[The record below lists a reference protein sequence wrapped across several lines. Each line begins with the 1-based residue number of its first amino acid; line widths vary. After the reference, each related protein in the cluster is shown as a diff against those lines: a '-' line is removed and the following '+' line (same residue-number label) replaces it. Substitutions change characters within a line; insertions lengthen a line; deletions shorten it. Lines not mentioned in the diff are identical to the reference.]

1 MATQPTKRYTLEEYI
16 ELDKHSEERFEY
28 FDGEVFNMSGVHP
41 NHARLELRLA
51 GLLEAQIGKRSCPIF
66 SANLR
71 VKVPSMP
78 PYRYPDLSALCGKP
92 EFEEHSGL
100 LCLTNPVLL
109 AEILSPST
117 EAFDRGEK
125 FAHYKS
131 ILSFR
136 EYLLIAQSKKYITHY
151 LRQTERAW
159 LQTEYGAG
167 EVLQIVSLECEL
179 NVDALYNGINFESE
193 TGF

>member
-1 MATQPTKRYTLEEYI
+1 MATQPKKRYTLEEYI
-16 ELDKHSEERFEY
+16 ELDKHSEEKFEY

-41 NHARLELRLA
+41 NHSRLELRLA
-51 GLLEAQIGKRSCPIF
+51 GLLDAQIGKRGCTIF

-71 VKVPSMP
+71 VKVPSLP

-109 AEILSPST
+109 VEILSTTT

-125 FAHYKS
+125 FTHYKS
-131 ILSFR
+131 IPSFQ
-136 EYLLIAQSKKYITHY
+136 EYLLIAQNKKRVTHY

-159 LQTEYGAG
+159 LQTEYAEG
-167 EVLQIVSLECEL
+167 EILPIVTLECEL
-179 NVDALYNGINFESE
+179 NVDALYVGINFDSE

>member
-1 MATQPTKRYTLEEYI
+1 MATQSTKRYTIEEYI
-16 ELDKHSEERFEY
+16 ELDKNSEEKFEY

-41 NHARLELRLA
+41 NHA
-51 GLLEAQIGKRSCPIF
+51 LLESRLITTFNNQTAGRGCYVYP
-66 SANLR
+66 ANLR
-71 VKVPSMP
+71 VKVPSLP

-109 AEILSPST
+109 ADILSPTT

-125 FAHYKS
+125 FTHYKS
-131 ILSFR
+131 ITSFR

-151 LRQTERAW
+151 VRQTERAW
-159 LQTEYGAG
+159 LQKEYGAG
-167 EVLQIVSLECEL
+167 EVLQIESLDCEL
-179 NVDALYNGINFESE
+179 DVDALYSGINFESE

>member
-1 MATQPTKRYTLEEYI
+1 MIERQRAWTSAEEYLELEETADY
-16 ELDKHSEERFEY
+16 KSEY

-41 NHARLELRLA
+41 NHA
-51 GLLEAQIGKRSCPIF
+51 LLESRLITTFNNQTAKRGCYIYPAIR
-66 SANLR
+66 R

-131 ILSFR
+131 IPSFR

-179 NVDALYNGINFESE
+179 NVDALYSGINFDSE